1 MTVWSLA
8 AVALLVGGLVPAVII
23 ACRGTAARRVV
34 GLELASATGTL
45 VMLLSC
51 QAFNQSSYLIVPLVL
66 ALSSVAGTL
75 VFTRL
80 LGAAHE

>member
-1 MTVWSLA
+1 MTVWPLA
-8 AVALLVGGLVPAVII
+8 AGVLLVGGLVPAMII
-23 ACRGTAARRVV
+23 AYRDTAARRLV

-45 VMLLSC
+45 VMLVLC

-66 ALSSVAGTL
+66 ALLSVAGTL

-80 LGAAHE
+80 LGAPHE